1 MTINL
6 LGTAVSATLDAES
19 LALCDWFTKG
29 VDLLSR
35 GIRWL
40 MHGGNRDATSRTTAV
55 YSVWVVLRRAAERN
69 GQEDCHQSGGTRDA
83 VEATAGNAAG
93 EGRAPAPGLRRC

>member
-29 VDLLSR
+29 VESLSR
-35 GIRWL
+35 GVRWL
-40 MHGGNRDATSRTTAV
+40 MHGGIRDATSRTTAV
-55 YSVWVVLRRAAERN
+55 YSFWVVLRRAAQRN
-69 GQEDCHQSGGTRDA
+69 GQENRHEPRRTRDGIKTA
-83 VEATAGNAAG
+83 AGNAAE
-93 EGRAPAPGLRRC
+93 EGCAPARGLCR